1 MCHNEGYSTM
11 NMRKKQRGSMLLTAL
26 FVAILMLGLGLAV
39 VKIISSSANNNAV
52 EYYGA
57 RAFLAAQSGLER
69 GLSEMF
75 PLGAASGAGSCPATT
90 NFDLLAPAL
99 VNCSVVLMC
108 EQVGPVPDF
117 NLAPT
122 SGVSEVRVYRLT
134 STATCKVNG
143 CALGQACRKDFW
155 QTQRSLSVEA
165 KTLN

>member
-1 MCHNEGYSTM
+1 
-11 NMRKKQRGSMLLTAL
+11 MLLTAL

-75 PLGAASGAGSCPATT
+75 PLGGAPGTGNCPVTT
-90 NFDLLAPAL
+90 NFDLISPAL
-99 VNCSVVLMC
+99 ANCNVVLAC

-117 NLAPT
+117 NLAP
-122 SGVSEVRVYRLT
+122 SGGVSQVSVYRLT
-134 STATCKVNG
+134 STATCKVND

>member
-75 PLGAASGAGSCPATT
+75 PLGGAPGTGNCPVTT
-90 NFDLLAPAL
+90 NFDLISPAL
-99 VNCSVVLMC
+99 ANCNVILAC
-108 EQVGPVPDF
+108 EQVGPVEDF
-117 NLAPT
+117 NLSLSQVT
-122 SGVSEVRVYRLT
+122 VYRLT
-134 STATCKVNG
+134 STATCKVND